1 MALPS
6 MSKYKKTGFYT
17 SANIASLQEQL
28 ANYKQSDADV
38 RKQAESY
45 YAPQHNMQ
53 QQAYKNQLDEL
64 DVSRDRDVEKVNS
77 QFDKNLSGIMTGL
90 NSRGMG
96 RSSLVSTRGV
106 ENENARNT
114 AVSETSLGY
123 LQKENEINANIQ
135 QSQAEYAQNVENKA
149 VEIQQQN
156 QANYINLMSQIAQL
170 QQSGYSAY
178 VNYLLNK

>member
-6 MSKYKKTGFYT
+6 MSKYKKTGFYE
-17 SANIASLQEQL
+17 SADISALQEQL
-28 ANYKQSDADV
+28 ANYEVSDTDA
-38 RKQAESY
+38 RAQAESY
-45 YAPQHNMQ
+45 FSPQYNVQ
-53 QQAYKNQLDEL
+53 QQAFKNQLSELGASRDL
-64 DVSRDRDVEKVNS
+64 DVKKANDQYDKSLNS
-77 QFDKNLSGIMTGL
+77 IMASL

-106 ENENARNT
+106 ENENARNA
-114 AVSETSLGY
+114 AVSDVSLGY

-135 QSQAEYAQNVENKA
+135 QSQAEHAQNIENKA
-149 VEIQQQN
+149 VEIQQEN
-156 QANYINLMSQIAQL
+156 LSNRINLMAQIAQL

>member
-6 MSKYKKTGFYT
+6 MSKFKKTGFYT

-28 ANYKQSDADV
+28 ASYKQSDADV
-38 RKQAESY
+38 RKKAESY

-64 DVSRDRDVEKVNS
+64 SVSRDRDVEKVNS
-77 QFDKNLSGIMTGL
+77 QFDKSLNSIMSGL

-106 ENENARNT
+106 ENENARN
-114 AVSETSLGY
+114 AAISETSYGY
-123 LQKENEINANIQ
+123 LQQENQINANRQ

-149 VEIQQQN
+149 VEIQQEN

>member
-6 MSKYKKTGFYT
+6 MSKFKKTGFYT

-38 RKQAESY
+38 RKKAESY

-64 DVSRDRDVEKVNS
+64 SVSRDRDVEKANS
-77 QFDKNLSGIMTGL
+77 QFDKSLNSIMSGL

-106 ENENARNT
+106 ENENARN
-114 AVSETSLGY
+114 AAISETSYGY
-123 LQKENEINANIQ
+123 LQQENQINANMQ

-149 VEIQQQN
+149 VEIQQEN

>member
-6 MSKYKKTGFYT
+6 MSKFKKTGFYT
-17 SANIASLQEQL
+17 SSNIASLQQQL
-28 ANYKQSDADV
+28 ANYKKSDADV

-53 QQAYKNQLDEL
+53 QQAYKNQLEEL
-64 DVSRDRDVEKVNS
+64 SVSREIDVDKANGQYDKSLNS
-77 QFDKNLSGIMTGL
+77 IMAGL

-106 ENENARNT
+106 ENENARNS
-114 AVSETSLGY
+114 AISEVSRNY
-123 LQKENEINANIQ
+123 LQQENQINANMQ
-135 QSQAEYAQNVENKA
+135 QAQAEYAQNVENKA
-149 VEIQQQN
+149 VEIQQEN
-156 QANYINLMSQIAQL
+156 QANYINLMAQIAQL